1 MKLFLFLFF
10 LIVFTISVQAQQ
22 EIKSLPVQF
31 TQYMRAYPQINP
43 ASSGANSQIEIYTGN
58 QRHGQSWSNIHTF
71 YLNAA
76 MRFYKRTKAEHVLD
90 TYQEEEEDFDG
101 QNEETTSLAPVR
113 FHVAGINITSDK
125 EGSYFNRNGL
135 YGMYAWHSKISQRA
149 FISGGISIGIKN
161 IAISE
166 NYIYGSKSGFA
177 PDGNIGIWLYDY
189 DYHIGISA
197 GQVFNSKIQPLYEIT
212 RLLPHV
218 NFTAGKSFAINPFVS
233 LKPSFLIRFS
243 SQYPPDIDL
252 SLGSLW
258 QKLISGTI
266 NYRHK
271 KGVAAMIGIE
281 RISIGENNFR
291 AMISYNVPFIKSSQI
306 NNYTYEITLNY
317 FFARGNR
324 VNTELL

>member
-1 MKLFLFLFF
+1 MKLFFFFFF
-10 LIVFTISVQAQQ
+10 LIVFSVSVRAQQ

-31 TQYMRAYPQINP
+31 NQYMRAYPQINP
-43 ASSGANSQIEIYTGN
+43 ASSGDNYHIEIYTGN
-58 QRHGQSWSNIHTF
+58 QRHGQNWSNIHTF
-71 YLNAA
+71 YLNAN
-76 MRFYKRTKAEHVLD
+76 MRFYRRMKAENVLD
-90 TYQEEEEDFDG
+90 TYQEEEEDSDR
-101 QNEETTSLAPVR
+101 QEEETTSLAPVR

-125 EGSYFNRNGL
+125 EGSYFNRSGL
-135 YGMYAWHSKISQRA
+135 YGMYAWHSKITQRA
-149 FISGGISIGIKN
+149 FISGGFSLGIKN
-161 IAISE
+161 ISISE

-197 GQVFNSKIQPLYEIT
+197 GQIFNSKIQPLYETT
-212 RLLPHV
+212 RLLP
-218 NFTAGKSFAINPFVS
+218 NYNITAGKSFAINSFVS
-233 LKPSFLIRFS
+233 LKPSFLIRVS
-243 SQYPPDIDL
+243 NQYPADIDL

-258 QKLISGTI
+258 QKLISGTV

-271 KGVAAMIGIE
+271 KGMAAMLGIE
-281 RISIGENNFR
+281 RITIGENNFR
-291 AMISYNVPFIKSSQI
+291 AMISYNVPFIKSNQI